1 MARIQSVKYRRR
13 LNDRVAPGVN
23 SDATNWVATTHGQVT
38 NEMSLRRHKTE
49 RLVAVA
55 LICAGCVVIFCRC
68 WWWLPRTK
76 CCSDVHTRVLTL
88 MVICT

>member
-23 SDATNWVATTHGQVT
+23 SDAANWVATTHGQVT

-49 RLVAVA
+49 RLIAVA
-55 LICAGCVVIFCRC
+55 LICVGCLVIFC
-68 WWWLPRTK
+68 LLLVVAAPYK
-76 CCSDVHTRVLTL
+76 ML
-88 MVICT
+88 